1 MKINLQQ
8 ISAFVATA
16 ECGSFSAAAR
26 HLNRAQSAVS
36 NAVANL
42 EIDFDLILFDR
53 SKREPRLTL
62 DGQSLLPRAKQ
73 LLEQARILQGHA
85 EALAQHEEGRLVLAI
100 EESLMDNQMHL
111 LFKRFEKTFPYLEL
125 ELLFPVRHDVLD
137 VVVKGRADIGLMLA
151 IFSSPQDYKIT
162 AMGEIKQSAV
172 VAPEHPLAI
181 GDCTFDDL
189 RYHRQLLLD
198 SRGIKSNTADQMSS
212 QIWRVESLNSLLGLV
227 KQGLGW
233 AWAPKYLVAQNVAD
247 HKLVELA
254 FNGEQQHHHLP
265 VDMITG
271 NHYIEGNA
279 GRWLYKEWLKLSFLN

>member
-26 HLNRAQSAVS
+26 HLNRAQSAIS
-36 NAVANL
+36 NGVANL
-42 EIDFDLILFDR
+42 EIDFNLVLFDR
-53 SKREPRLTL
+53 SKREPSLTIA
-62 DGQSLLPRAKQ
+62 GQSLLPRAKQ
-73 LLEQARILQGHA
+73 LLEQGRILQGHA
-85 EALAQHEEGRLVLAI
+85 EALAQNEEGKLVLAI
-100 EESLMDNQMHL
+100 EESLMGSEMYQL
-111 LFKRFEKTFPYLEL
+111 LARFEKKFPYLEL
-125 ELLFPVRHDVLD
+125 ELIFPVRHDVLD
-137 VVVKGRADIGLMLA
+137 LVVKDRADIGLMLA
-151 IFSSPQDYKIT
+151 IFSSPQDYKVT

-172 VAPEHPLAI
+172 VSPEHPLAS
-181 GDCTFDDL
+181 GECAFDDL

-198 SRGIKSNTADQMSS
+198 SRGDKTNDAEQMSS
-212 QIWRVESLNSLLGLV
+212 QIWRVESAFSILSLA

-233 AWAPKYLVAQNVAD
+233 AWAPKYMVAEDVANK
-247 HKLVELA
+247 KLVELY

-279 GRWLYKEWLKLSFLN
+279 GRWLYKHWLKLPFLH